1 MCIKFHSNILILACG
16 VLFLYLAPHHTNAKD
31 IYKWIDENGN
41 VHFTDNPSLIPKEK
55 AVEVEKIEKLNHR
68 RSENQ
73 FKSDVPTGTPSD
85 DLVKSVE
92 EDLESDKEKAIRE
105 YWRSRAL
112 EIDNK
117 EERVLED
124 ISLTKELITY
134 KKREVDYLLING
146 YSADRSIFEL
156 RNLEDRLKHLEFNL
170 GLIKPEREK
179 LQDEARRAG
188 VPPGYLRP

>member
-1 MCIKFHSNILILACG
+1 M
-16 VLFLYLAPHHTNAKD
+16 VPHHTNAKD

-41 VHFTDNPSLIPKEK
+41 VHFTDNPSLVPKEK
-55 AVEVEKIEKLNHR
+55 AVEVEKIEKLNHI

-73 FKSDVPTGTPSD
+73 FKSDVTTGTPSD

-92 EDLESDKEKAIRE
+92 EDLESDKEEAIRE

-179 LQDEARRAG
+179 LQDEARQAG